1 MSAGSALTKIASEH
15 PHLDVLRYEH
25 KNVKWTLKHI
35 EFFSD
40 ALATGLVENGL
51 KPGDAVL
58 SWLPSHFSEQLILQF
73 ACAKAGFVLYTLDP
87 SQAITDP
94 EGAKASLAKALEI
107 TQATVLIQQEAGDDV
122 NYVKLTESVIPETRI
137 FAFQDGMPFFTP
149 RYPNVRFV
157 IQTGFDEED
166 KFGMLPLKWM
176 LVPSGDLDSQLEGAT
191 LNGST
196 PLMGELVMGKDGLPA
211 LGKVLTNEE
220 VVKQNVWPEFVSV
233 LKKDYKEIEGVGVV
247 F

>member
-1 MSAGSALTKIASEH
+1 
-15 PHLDVLRYEH
+15 
-25 KNVKWTLKHI
+25 
-35 EFFSD
+35 
-40 ALATGLVENGL
+40 
-51 KPGDAVL
+51 
-58 SWLPSHFSEQLILQF
+58 
-73 ACAKAGFVLYTLDP
+73 
-87 SQAITDP
+87 
-94 EGAKASLAKALEI
+94 
-107 TQATVLIQQEAGDDV
+107 
-122 NYVKLTESVIPETRI
+122 
-137 FAFQDGMPFFTP
+137 MPFFTP